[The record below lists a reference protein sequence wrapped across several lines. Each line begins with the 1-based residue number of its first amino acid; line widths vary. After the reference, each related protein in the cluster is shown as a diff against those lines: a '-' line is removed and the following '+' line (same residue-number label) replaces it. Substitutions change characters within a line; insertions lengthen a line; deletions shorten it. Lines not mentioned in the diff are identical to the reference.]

1 MTLISTAQHV
11 GSASGVAALSVRD
24 LRKRYGSYEA
34 VRGISFEVQR
44 GEIFGLLGPNGAGKT
59 TTIEIIIGL
68 RELTSGAVS
77 IFGVDSTSQSTE
89 ARSLIGIQLQES
101 DFFEHLTLAEQL
113 RYLGACYGMKPD
125 AKSLLRYVDL
135 DDRMSWKLKQLSGGQ
150 KQRFALAA
158 ALVNDPPLVLLD
170 EPSTGLDPTAR
181 RQLWDLIRNLRAS
194 GKTVLL
200 STHYMEEAEA
210 LCDRVAIMD
219 KGVIAAIDTPVAL
232 IEQLLA
238 TGFRRPVIARDATLE
253 DVFLQRTGH
262 GFEED
267 HGEESEDSGKR
278 GRRGRR
284 KEA

>member
-1 MTLISTAQHV
+1 M
-11 GSASGVAALSVRD
+11 
-24 LRKRYGSYEA
+24 E
-34 VRGISFEVQR
+34 R

-59 TTIEIIIGL
+59 TTIEILIGL
-68 RELTSGAVS
+68 REASSGEAE
-77 IFGVDSTSQSTE
+77 IFGLNVAKDPAE
-89 ARSLIGIQLQES
+89 ARSLIGVQLQES
-101 DFFEHLTLAEQL
+101 DFFEHLQLGEQL

-125 AKSLLRYVDL
+125 ALQLLAYVDL
-135 DDRMSWKLKQLSGGQ
+135 ADRAKWKLKQLSGGQ

-181 RQLWDLIRNLRAS
+181 RQLWELIRRLRDQ

-219 KGVIAAIDTPVAL
+219 KGIIAAIDTPAAL
-232 IEQLLA
+232 IGQLLD
-238 TGFRRPVIARDATLE
+238 TGFKRPVIARDATLE
-253 DVFLQRTGH
+253 DVFLWKTGH
-262 GFEED
+262 SFGDDEQKPTED
-267 HGEESEDSGKR
+267 ES

-284 KEA
+284 GKKA